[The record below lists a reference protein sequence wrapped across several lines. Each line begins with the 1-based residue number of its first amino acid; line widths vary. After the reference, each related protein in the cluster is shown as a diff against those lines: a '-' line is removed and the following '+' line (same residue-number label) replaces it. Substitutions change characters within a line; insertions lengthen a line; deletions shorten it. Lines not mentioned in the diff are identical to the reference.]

1 MNRAVRLD
9 LQAPMPVRE
18 PRDQNHEPRVEMT
31 REERFAESQKKI
43 LANYAE
49 TFRRLAE

>member
-1 MNRAVRLD
+1 MNRAAPLD
-9 LQAPMPVRE
+9 RQAPMPVTE
-18 PRDQNHEPRVEMT
+18 PRDQDQQSCVEKT

-43 LANYAE
+43 LASYAE